1 MPSEPARLSKSRY
14 LSGLQCHK
22 QLWWRVHEPEAP
34 ELSPSPGE
42 QNLFA
47 QGREVGEHARAHVPG
62 GELIDLPYYQD
73 GNKGEATGEALNRDL
88 PAIYEA
94 WFLADET
101 YVGVDIL
108 ERASRG
114 YTVIEVKASNSRKPE
129 HLPDATVQVHVLRR
143 AGLQVERA
151 ELMHLN
157 SQCRYPDLSRSE
169 EHTSELQSHSDLVC
183 RLLLEK

>member
-34 ELSPSPGE
+34 ELSPTPGQ

-47 QGREVGEHARAHVPG
+47 QGREVGERARGHVPG
-62 GELIDLPYYQD
+62 GELIDLPFYQYD
-73 GNKGEATGEALNRDL
+73 NKVTATREALRRGR

-94 WFLADET
+94 WFLADDT

-108 ERASRG
+108 ERTSRG

-129 HLPDATVQVHVLRR
+129 HLPDAAVQVHVLRGS
-143 AGLQVERA
+143 GLQVERA
-151 ELMHLN
+151 EVLQRNGL
-157 SQCRYPDLSRSE
+157 CRDPALAKLFVPDCVYALPE
-169 EHTSELQSHSDLVC
+169 DALIG
-183 RLLLEK
+183 